1 MDRHVIANMGTE
13 LGAVTSVFPADA
25 AVGDFLAQEGRADG
39 HRPLE
44 ADGDAHYDVVEEL
57 DLSQLVPL
65 IAKPSSPGNVVPVR
79 EVEGK
84 PIYQAYLGSS
94 ANPGYR
100 DFAIAALIVQ
110 NDRVFPGV
118 SFDVNPTTRGLLED
132 LSKAG
137 LLDDLLSAGARLHQV
152 GCNGCIGM
160 GQAPATGRNSLR
172 TVPRNFPGR
181 SGTPEDSVWLC
192 SPETAVASALTG
204 RITDPRSLARAY
216 PDVPKPEFHRTGRD
230 LRDRLIEA
238 PVPPDRRHLEFSRGP
253 NIRALPTFDA
263 LPDALRVF
271 VLLRLGDDISTDEIM
286 PAGARVLPF
295 RSNIPKIA
303 EFCFEGVDGEYAKR
317 ALEQRDAGGHAIV
330 AGFNYGQGS
339 SREHA
344 ALAPRYLGLR
354 IVLAKSF
361 ARIHRENLVNFGVLP
376 LRFTREDDY
385 DRVRRGS
392 ELELMDLRT
401 RVRDGAPIAIDVD
414 GKRLEA
420 HHDLP
425 ERLLELVLAGGAI
438 NQLRDQVA

>member
-1 MDRHVIANMGTE
+1 M
-13 LGAVTSVFPADA
+13 
-25 AVGDFLAQEGRADG
+25 
-39 HRPLE
+39 
-44 ADGDAHYDVVEEL
+44 
-57 DLSQLVPL
+57 
-65 IAKPSSPGNVVPVR
+65 
-79 EVEGK
+79 
-84 PIYQAYLGSS
+84 
-94 ANPGYR
+94 
-100 DFAIAALIVQ
+100 
-110 NDRVFPGV
+110 
-118 SFDVNPTTRGLLED
+118 
-132 LSKAG
+132 
-137 LLDDLLSAGARLHQV
+137 
-152 GCNGCIGM
+152 
-160 GQAPATGRNSLR
+160 
-172 TVPRNFPGR
+172 
-181 SGTPEDSVWLC
+181 
-192 SPETAVASALTG
+192 
-204 RITDPRSLARAY
+204 
-216 PDVPKPEFHRTGRD
+216 
-230 LRDRLIEA
+230 
-238 PVPPDRRHLEFSRGP
+238 
-253 NIRALPTFDA
+253 
-263 LPDALRVF
+263 
-271 VLLRLGDDISTDEIM
+271 
-286 PAGARVLPF
+286 
-295 RSNIPKIA
+295 
-303 EFCFEGVDGEYAKR
+303 DGEYAKR